1 MKNESWFLTKNNTS
15 FDSEFDADSEYVY
28 IFVKYFG
35 KKNGLIDTCPFPSCH
50 IIGYGQILGEDASQL
65 QRNRNVVLQQL
76 SMDEMTM
83 IFTLEMKQHCYSKGL
98 QIDHQ

>member
-35 KKNGLIDTCPFPSCH
+35 EKNGLIDTCPFLSHPFDVSRST
-50 IIGYGQILGEDASQL
+50 ASRPL
-65 QRNRNVVLQQL
+65 ISSATCRTLSWATCWNVLFVEL
-76 SMDEMTM
+76 
-83 IFTLEMKQHCYSKGL
+83 
-98 QIDHQ
+98 